1 MIVSQ
6 SMRWVSQ
13 SFTLSDFYKVD
24 PSIVE
29 MYEPAGESHM
39 RRWKPVALSCID
51 EVVAIVAQ
59 KLFAN
64 VCSIKYAEKITNIA
78 MFTTKCVSFHVSQDS
93 V

>member
-13 SFTLSDFYKVD
+13 SFTLSDFHKVD

-51 EVVAIVAQ
+51 GVVAIVAQ
-59 KLFAN
+59 NFSLTF
-64 VCSIKYAEKITNIA
+64 V
-78 MFTTKCVSFHVSQDS
+78 Q
-93 V
+93 